1 MTGWPSCSSDRSC
14 HKKRLVAAAVKTGRF
29 SRRLQLAPRL
39 EPPTSWS
46 PSPVTT
52 PNIYGRAES
61 LKSPGLGGDLCE
73 DRKIYGRSSVSHPV
87 RCPRHGGAQL
97 GGGALL
103 HSRTVGWHA
112 RGSLRLFAVS
122 GRRRRACAAQ
132 SLPAHPCGASR
143 SEPNFCS
150 NQICGTSTRLSTA
163 DREKSIHP
171 LKGRSPVGQPEA
183 RSIGGLRNVGSGSDA
198 CGARTVASDGSRL
211 LIFVVE

>member
-1 MTGWPSCSSDRSC
+1 MVVPMRLIVGPQTSAAFTTKASCSLLLMTGWPSCWSGRSC
-14 HKKRLVAAAVKTGRF
+14 HKKRPVAAAVKTGMF
-29 SRRLQLAPRL
+29 SRRLQLAPGL

-46 PSPVTT
+46 SSPVTT

-112 RGSLRLFAVS
+112 RGSLRLLRYQAGDGVHALLSRFLHIGQRFLCVHALL
-122 GRRRRACAAQ
+122 RR
-132 SLPAHPCGASR
+132 HP
-143 SEPNFCS
+143 
-150 NQICGTSTRLSTA
+150 TY
-163 DREKSIHP
+163 
-171 LKGRSPVGQPEA
+171 
-183 RSIGGLRNVGSGSDA
+183 
-198 CGARTVASDGSRL
+198 SRL
-211 LIFVVE
+211 PR